1 MRTSNRDRRGALLT
15 ALCLA
20 LILVSAPAAAEEAVF
35 RVLPDGTAYEAMI
48 EVSGDTY
55 ALWTPGLLGERVPLQ
70 VEDLEVF
77 GQNGAVEYREER
89 RGVITFPEGNYTI
102 SYRVPVKNNQFVAAF
117 DEPYN
122 VTVLLPSGFEVDNP
136 LIGMVS
142 TGGVVSQRPNGTTE
156 ITWEGAMVVE
166 VRFYTLE
173 REILLTTFGTMWLV
187 VAFILIFPFFFS
199 RRRGG
204 R

>member
-1 MRTSNRDRRGALLT
+1 
-15 ALCLA
+15 
-20 LILVSAPAAAEEAVF
+20 
-35 RVLPDGTAYEAMI
+35 
-48 EVSGDTY
+48 
-55 ALWTPGLLGERVPLQ
+55 
-70 VEDLEVF
+70 
-77 GQNGAVEYREER
+77 
-89 RGVITFPEGNYTI
+89 
-102 SYRVPVKNNQFVAAF
+102 
-117 DEPYN
+117 

-156 ITWEGAMVVE
+156 ITWEGARVVE

-173 REILLTTFGTMWLV
+173 REILLTTFGTIWLV
-187 VAFILIFPFFFS
+187 VAFVLIFPFLFS